1 MSALILGIRVLL
13 FALSVFGWLTLL
25 HKKTDAAVEFLPAVV
40 FCGQIC
46 ILFLAGILNLLP
58 LSVAVLF
65 LGGLVLAVLSWK
77 DRGTYRDFLCPGY
90 VFFAAA
96 GLYFLLLMKGQV
108 FNSYDNFSH
117 WALIVK
123 QMLMTDRFPTFQ
135 DPIILFQAYPVG
147 SSAFV
152 YYVSKIIS
160 TVSEGCQMFAQTLLT
175 LSMILPLF
183 SCVRKKKGGRNS
195 FDPRSLSV
203 PSENYFR

>member
-77 DRGTYRDFLCPGY
+77 DRGTYRDFLWPGY
-90 VFFAAA
+90 VFFGAA
-96 GLYFLLLMKGQV
+96 GL
-108 FNSYDNFSH
+108 
-117 WALIVK
+117 
-123 QMLMTDRFPTFQ
+123 
-135 DPIILFQAYPVG
+135 
-147 SSAFV
+147 
-152 YYVSKIIS
+152 
-160 TVSEGCQMFAQTLLT
+160 
-175 LSMILPLF
+175 
-183 SCVRKKKGGRNS
+183 
-195 FDPRSLSV
+195 
-203 PSENYFR
+203 